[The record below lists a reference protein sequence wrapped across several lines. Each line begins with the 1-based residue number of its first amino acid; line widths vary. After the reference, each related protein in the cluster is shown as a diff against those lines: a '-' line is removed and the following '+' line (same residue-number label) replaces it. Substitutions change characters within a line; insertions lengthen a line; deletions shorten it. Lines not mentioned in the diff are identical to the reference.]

1 MALEPSPHPPKTL
14 TFNILDEID
23 GDYCHEEV
31 LVCLIHFW
39 EARNFKKGDALIGLE
54 LLLIDSESNGVY
66 GFIPATRISSYE
78 KTLKPNSIYKLSK
91 FLSTPSKKLYKVS
104 DYKKDICFTM
114 KTTMTPVPDP
124 VAHNIEEHKF
134 RLRSFKD
141 LAAIADTNTQLF
153 DVIGQIQ
160 LITGA
165 NLHSP
170 TIMEKTPEVE
180 SSRSKDR
187 VFLHLQMK
195 DGETIRIYLWGS
207 IAGKFR
213 ARWNQ
218 AETKPV
224 VLLITTVN
232 PKKNGSAFSVSSTSA
247 TRLFCDSDIA
257 ETKQFMSWLGEAG
270 TTLPTITSS
279 SSAITKLETV
289 TINEIY
295 QFLQNEN
302 PQEASFHV
310 IAKIV
315 EFVEPSGWY
324 YISCNTCNNKLG
336 KNNPTSMFCENCNKE
351 NNVGLIR
358 YRFEI
363 KVCDKNKDEAI
374 FVVFDED
381 GMNLA

>member
-1 MALEPSPHPPKTL
+1 MAPEPSPHPPKTL

-31 LVCLIHFW
+31 LVRLIHFW

-170 TIMEKTPEVE
+170 TTMEKTPEVE

-213 ARWNQ
+213 ARWN
-218 AETKPV
+218 
-224 VLLITTVN
+224 
-232 PKKNGSAFSVSSTSA
+232 
-247 TRLFCDSDIA
+247 
-257 ETKQFMSWLGEAG
+257 
-270 TTLPTITSS
+270 
-279 SSAITKLETV
+279 
-289 TINEIY
+289 
-295 QFLQNEN
+295 
-302 PQEASFHV
+302 
-310 IAKIV
+310 
-315 EFVEPSGWY
+315 
-324 YISCNTCNNKLG
+324 
-336 KNNPTSMFCENCNKE
+336 
-351 NNVGLIR
+351 
-358 YRFEI
+358 
-363 KVCDKNKDEAI
+363 
-374 FVVFDED
+374 
-381 GMNLA
+381 